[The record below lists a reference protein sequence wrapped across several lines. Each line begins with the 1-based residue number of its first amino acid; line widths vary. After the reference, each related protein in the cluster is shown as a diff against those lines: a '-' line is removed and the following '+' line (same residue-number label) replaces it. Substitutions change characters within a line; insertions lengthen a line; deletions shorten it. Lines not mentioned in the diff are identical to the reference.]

1 MRLSRQ
7 GSPAA
12 RLDEALTAA
21 LDSYFEQLGNQ
32 KPHAVYEM
40 VTLAMERTLI
50 PYALNRCQG
59 NLSQTA
65 ELLGI
70 TRNTLRK
77 KIQAHNIPINPSF
90 KTKTY
95 GRS

>member
-1 MRLSRQ
+1 MRPSHQ
-7 GSPAA
+7 ASPAA

-77 KIQAHNIPINPSF
+77 KIQVHNIPINPSF

>member
-1 MRLSRQ
+1 MQPSRQ

-50 PYALNRCQG
+50 PYALDRCQG

-77 KIQAHNIPINPSF
+77 KIQTHNIPINPSF

>member
-1 MRLSRQ
+1 MPPSRQ

-40 VTLAMERTLI
+40 VALAMERTLI

-59 NLSQTA
+59 NLSQAA

>member
-1 MRLSRQ
+1 MRPNRQ
-7 GSPAA
+7 ASSAA
-12 RLDEALTAA
+12 GLDEALTAA
-21 LDSYFEQLGNQ
+21 LDSYFEHLGNQ
-32 KPHAVYEM
+32 APHAVYDM

-50 PYALNRCQG
+50 PYALKRCEG

-65 ELLGI
+65 LLLGI

-77 KIQAHNIPINPSF
+77 KIQIHNIPINPSF

-95 GRS
+95 GYP

>member
-1 MRLSRQ
+1 MRPNRQ
-7 GSPAA
+7 ASPAS

-77 KIQAHNIPINPSF
+77 KIQLHKIPINPSF
-90 KTKTY
+90 KPKTY
-95 GRS
+95 GRP

>member
-1 MRLSRQ
+1 VRPNRQ
-7 GSPAA
+7 ASPAA

-21 LDSYFEQLGNQ
+21 LDSYFEHLGNQ
-32 KPHAVYEM
+32 TPHAVYEM

-50 PYALNRCQG
+50 PYALERCEG

-65 ELLGI
+65 LLLGI

-77 KIQAHNIPINPSF
+77 KIQIHNIPINPSF

-95 GRS
+95 GCP

>member
-1 MRLSRQ
+1 MRPNRQ
-7 GSPAA
+7 ASPAA

-21 LDSYFEQLGNQ
+21 LDSYFEHLGNQ
-32 KPHAVYEM
+32 TPHAVYEM

-50 PYALNRCQG
+50 PYALERCEG

-65 ELLGI
+65 LLLGI

-77 KIQAHNIPINPSF
+77 KIQIHNIPINPSF

-95 GRS
+95 GCP

>member
-1 MRLSRQ
+1 MRPNRQ
-7 GSPAA
+7 ASPAA

-21 LDSYFEQLGNQ
+21 LDSYFEHLGNQ
-32 KPHAVYEM
+32 TPHAVYEM

-50 PYALNRCQG
+50 PYALNRCEG

-65 ELLGI
+65 LLLGI

-77 KIQAHNIPINPSF
+77 KIQIHNIPINPSF

-95 GRS
+95 GCP

>member
-1 MRLSRQ
+1 MRPNRQ
-7 GSPAA
+7 ASPAA

-21 LDSYFEQLGNQ
+21 LDSYFEHLGNQ
-32 KPHAVYEM
+32 TPHAVYEM

-50 PYALNRCQG
+50 PYALNRCEG

-65 ELLGI
+65 LLLGI

-77 KIQAHNIPINPSF
+77 KIQIHNIPLNPSF

-95 GRS
+95 GRP

>member
-1 MRLSRQ
+1 VRPNRQ
-7 GSPAA
+7 ASPAA

-21 LDSYFEQLGNQ
+21 LDSYFEHLGNQ
-32 KPHAVYEM
+32 TPHAVYDM

-50 PYALNRCQG
+50 PYALERCQG

-65 ELLGI
+65 LLLGI

-77 KIQAHNIPINPSF
+77 KIQIHNIPINPSF

-95 GRS
+95 GCP